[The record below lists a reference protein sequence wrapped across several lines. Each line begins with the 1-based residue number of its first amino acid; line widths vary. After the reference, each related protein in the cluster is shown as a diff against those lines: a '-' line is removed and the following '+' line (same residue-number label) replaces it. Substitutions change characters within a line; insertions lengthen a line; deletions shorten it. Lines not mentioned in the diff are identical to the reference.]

1 MTHSFLKILRKKSF
15 KIKHIV
21 DTNWLEMDCDW
32 WAAYYEDLTII
43 MDEMHEVFYAL
54 MKCK

>member
-1 MTHSFLKILRKKSF
+1 M
-15 KIKHIV
+15 
-21 DTNWLEMDCDW
+21 NWLEMDRDW